1 MEKDREKGISEENV
15 RHKTDSTAISKIEKD
30 NSKSPLDRREMQS
43 SVKEKGPEYPGND
56 ASDRPNKMSTEEEL
70 MKATNNKQRRYEDI
84 KIVVSS
90 YAEYTNSMKRNE
102 QRKDTPGIPPQTQT
116 SRHNAR
122 ENNRRH
128 ELSDACQESLYY
140 LDRSLESE
148 KIKEKDLVGLDSDLS
163 KDQSRYTATP
173 TEEWDEWTTNSEGSS
188 PNSFLHSEI
197 VRDYNTRESHVQ
209 PSDSFDYLGAQKYE
223 QNYGENSK
231 YKDSEKTDNKHEYD
245 QINYHYKNKG
255 MNMYDAPL
263 KPYPL
268 DELYSNGRKNSYTK
282 RDLSESDTDLDNSY
296 VFNKGKEGIV
306 QYQKNDI
313 RQPYTQKDKECSA
326 PYPTNDTLHTQKDT
340 ANEYLKK
347 EQYSPGQHQQTKPT
361 MGNTREQYRDEN
373 YRKTKTSAID
383 TYLEIHKRDKS
394 PIPNQKEYLDRSP
407 VKKDQQLNDH
417 FPESKDRNDRYKIQ
431 ELRKKEQELSLKKQE
446 AEAKKESEAIIKSDV
461 CSSLLSIKNREV
473 PTTSSTKY
481 SAHYVS
487 DLKRLTDMN
496 SKSQENSY
504 SSKLASKRD
513 KTEEACQYTSSKKES
528 GPESEENSKP
538 CREVTS
544 YRSRGRD
551 MKKTCEGIVSE
562 NAELLKTCYET
573 SRSST
578 PILQIMEGRDS
589 YLDNIAERLND
600 PNKENR
606 ELQTVTQKKEET
618 TINKY
623 TENHKRTGCPNILS
637 DNKNSGAEVRRQQ
650 DEQTLSQDKQPQV
663 QTVPVKEANLLPSF
677 IDQKNSTRTENT
689 ENILEE
695 KLFESEFPSFS
706 AYLKRTYGQTYQY
719 RQREPAVDLQTL
731 SGKPGIEERPGSEED
746 IGQKYNERLKQEQK
760 DIKEKKQTFDEWKE
774 VSPRNQS
781 KGNNDQ
787 RICKDSELEEGYK
800 YHTNS
805 RRNPKVESSVESIS
819 PRSKERQE
827 PKAEKENIDHTPRNE
842 MHKSDDYDYKKISD
856 GRKNCQSNENLSPNS
871 IDNLSPRTQRHT
883 DSNLELEMPYA
894 GRGNYRNNHGSDG
907 NRNDIKRSESQRN
920 DVHSPKH
927 HFKAEKLL
935 IENSSAETR
944 YREDNGAKSTI
955 ENSNFLSRSKESVY
969 EASGLVAS
977 STEPFSKQ
985 RTTHSKLTEQ
995 EDASPTISLLEK
1007 GFDSMLDMQSFSS
1020 RTDPRPNS
1028 PSPNR
1033 HQEEKFSDR
1042 SRSRSRTKKKNVQ
1055 SQGSTNKQGHV
1066 THKSSPNIKISP
1078 TQFREKEVGP
1088 TASQKIKYREKEN
1101 YEAINRDL
1109 QERNKYGNTDEQ
1121 KLSDEFYMEDEL
1133 TKFERMEYFDKELM
1147 LHKSSPNLRE
1157 VEQIYANVKTDNFV
1171 NINNKYSETYP
1182 IELNDQDMGLN
1193 RKHSHSKKD
1202 EISENFRKMYVQNR
1216 VMDLKQEAM
1225 QRSGY
1230 PNSQRNDSYNPEDAQ
1245 IQRKNMKPKNK
1256 KNYRDDSWVSEQEAL
1271 YSENYFLQR
1280 KSSVEVEPT
1289 QNPGCSSPARSNTS
1303 STDFG
1308 RAQRD
1313 KPPQVQHTPFTHE
1326 SPKRISV
1333 GTQMQDYED
1342 LPNDPQ
1348 NPPKSR
1354 IRHKTLA
1361 YGVSGQDLDQ
1371 AKIDTDDDLRKKT
1384 YFNDLDD
1391 PRGQV
1396 IQDPTESPLEIEY
1409 KKLVLV
1415 NEELV
1420 KMWEQTQAE
1429 NTHLRLELS
1438 QVKNENETL
1447 RHQLGSAA
1455 KQVSQIN
1462 AMTDAEK
1469 REKQIVVKKLAEM
1482 EEELKLL
1489 ALSENLTD
1497 QTLDQLKSDN
1507 ARLREENEAL
1517 MRAMTARQK

>member
-1 MEKDREKGISEENV
+1 MEKDREKGSEENV
-15 RHKTDSTAISKIEKD
+15 RQKTDRTAIGKTEKD
-30 NSKSPLDRREMQS
+30 NSKSPPDSRKMQS
-43 SVKEKGPEYPGND
+43 SLKEKGPDYPGRES
-56 ASDRPNKMSTEEEL
+56 SDCHNKISTEEEL
-70 MKATNNKQRRYEDI
+70 RQTADNKQRRYEDI

-90 YAEYTNSMKRNE
+90 YSEYTNSMKLNE
-102 QRKDTPGIPPQTQT
+102 QRKDIPCLPSQTQI

-122 ENNRRH
+122 ENTRRH

-148 KIKEKDLVGLDSDLS
+148 KLREKDLVGLDSDLS

-223 QNYGENSK
+223 QNYGVSSK
-231 YKDSEKTDNKHEYD
+231 YKDSEKTDKKHEYD
-245 QINYHYKNKG
+245 QINYNFKSKE
-255 MNMYDAPL
+255 MNDAPL

-268 DELYSNGRKNSYTK
+268 DELYSSRRKNSYTK
-282 RDLSESDTDLDNSY
+282 KDLSESDTDLDNSY
-296 VFNKGKEGIV
+296 VFNKGKEVIV

-313 RQPYTQKDKECSA
+313 RQPYTQKDKESSA
-326 PYPTNDTLHTQKDT
+326 QYQKNETLHTQKDT

-347 EQYSPGQHQQTKPT
+347 EQYSPGQQEQTKPA
-361 MGNTREQYRDEN
+361 REQYREEN

-394 PIPNQKEYLDRSP
+394 PIPNKKDYLDRSHDR
-407 VKKDQQLNDH
+407 KDQQLNDY
-417 FPESKDRNDRYKIQ
+417 FPESRDRNENPRNQ
-431 ELRKKEQELSLKKQE
+431 ELRKREQELALKKKE

-473 PTTSSTKY
+473 PTTVSTKY

-504 SSKLASKRD
+504 SSRLASKRD
-513 KTEEACQYTSSKKES
+513 KTEEGCQYNSNKKEL
-528 GPESEENSKP
+528 GPESEENSK
-538 CREVTS
+538 VIS
-544 YRSRGRD
+544 YRPRAKD

-573 SRSST
+573 SRSNT
-578 PILQIMEGRDS
+578 PILQIMEGRET
-589 YLDNIAERLND
+589 YLDNIAERFND

-606 ELQTVTQKKEET
+606 ELLTVTQKKEEKN
-618 TINKY
+618 INKY

-637 DNKNSGAEVRRQQ
+637 DNEKSEAEVRRQQ
-650 DEQTLSQDKQPQV
+650 DEQTLLQDKHPQV
-663 QTVPVKEANLLPSF
+663 QAVPVKEAYPLPSF
-677 IDQKNSTRTENT
+677 IDQKSSTRTENT
-689 ENILEE
+689 ENVLEE

-719 RQREPAVDLQTL
+719 RQREPAVDLQTQ
-731 SGKPGIEERPGSEED
+731 SGKPGIEDRPDTEED
-746 IGQKYNERLKQEQK
+746 IGQNYNERLKQEQK
-760 DIKEKKQTFDEWKE
+760 ETKEKKQNWDERKE
-774 VSPRNQS
+774 VSSRNYS
-781 KGNNDQ
+781 KVNNDQ
-787 RICKDSELEEGYK
+787 KLYKDSELDHSNK
-800 YHTNS
+800 S
-805 RRNPKVESSVESIS
+805 RNHKVESSVESVS
-819 PRSKERQE
+819 PRAKDHRE
-827 PKAEKENIDHTPRNE
+827 PKAEKENIEHLKEAITNNKENKPDDHG
-842 MHKSDDYDYKKISD
+842 YKKSSD
-856 GRKNCQSNENLSPNS
+856 CMKNSKSYEKYSLCS
-871 IDNLSPRTQRHT
+871 IDNLSPRNQRQGQMM
-883 DSNLELEMPYA
+883 DEMPHVVDE
-894 GRGNYRNNHGSDG
+894 NYRKNHGADAH
-907 NRNDIKRSESQRN
+907 RNDIHRNESQRT
-920 DVHSPKH
+920 DLHSPKH
-927 HFKAEKLL
+927 YFKAEKLL
-935 IENSSAETR
+935 IENSSVETR
-944 YREDNGAKSTI
+944 YREVNEAKSTI

-1020 RTDPRPNS
+1020 RTDLRTNS

-1078 TQFREKEVGP
+1078 TQFREKEAGP
-1088 TASQKIKYREKEN
+1088 TATQKIKYREKEN

-1133 TKFERMEYFDKELM
+1133 TKFERMEYFDKEHM

-1157 VEQIYANVKTDNFV
+1157 VEQIYANVKADNSV
-1171 NINNKYSETYP
+1171 NINKKYSETYP

-1230 PNSQRNDSYNPEDAQ
+1230 PNSQRNDSYNPEDTQ
-1245 IQRKNMKPKNK
+1245 IQRKNIKPRNK
-1256 KNYRDDSWVSEQEAL
+1256 KNRDDSWVSEQEAL
-1271 YSENYFLQR
+1271 YYENYFLPR
-1280 KSSVEVEPT
+1280 KSSVEVESM
-1289 QNPGCSSPARSNTS
+1289 QNLGCSPAWSNMSSSDFCHKPQHSPLSQGSPARC
-1303 STDFG
+1303 
-1308 RAQRD
+1308 
-1313 KPPQVQHTPFTHE
+1313 
-1326 SPKRISV
+1326 SV
-1333 GTQMQDYED
+1333 GTQVQANQE

-1371 AKIDTDDDLRKKT
+1371 AKIDADDDLRKKT
-1384 YFNDLDD
+1384 YFNDVRISND
-1391 PRGQV
+1391 P
-1396 IQDPTESPLEIEY
+1396 I
-1409 KKLVLV
+1409 
-1415 NEELV
+1415 
-1420 KMWEQTQAE
+1420 
-1429 NTHLRLELS
+1429 
-1438 QVKNENETL
+1438 
-1447 RHQLGSAA
+1447 
-1455 KQVSQIN
+1455 
-1462 AMTDAEK
+1462 MT
-1469 REKQIVVKKLAEM
+1469 IFYLCII
-1482 EEELKLL
+1482 
-1489 ALSENLTD
+1489 S
-1497 QTLDQLKSDN
+1497 
-1507 ARLREENEAL
+1507 
-1517 MRAMTARQK
+1517 